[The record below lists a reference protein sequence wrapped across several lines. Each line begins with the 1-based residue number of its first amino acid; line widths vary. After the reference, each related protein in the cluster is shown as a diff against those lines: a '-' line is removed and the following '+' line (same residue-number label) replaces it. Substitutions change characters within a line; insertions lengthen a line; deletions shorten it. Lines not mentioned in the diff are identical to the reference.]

1 VKSNFKDFSLLFVE
15 NGIPESGEG
24 IHFYVG
30 VRPNEP
36 DAGEVLAPLPC
47 TRHPDHAARNLS
59 QPDSFSLQ
67 V

>member
-1 VKSNFKDFSLLFVE
+1 MQFDNLEHFSLLFLQ
-15 NGIPESGEG
+15 NGIPESGEW
-24 IHFYVG
+24 IHFHVG

-59 QPDSFSLQ
+59 QPDIISL
-67 V
+67 